1 MRAWRHKR
9 AKYVGRRVSGEEGQQ
24 IRPERQV
31 ADSAGVGLDSAAHQ
45 LCDFSKF
52 TSFLYWAP
60 VRMNCSHAW
69 ECHCLKSSRGK
80 RGKSMNK
87 Q

>member
-31 ADSAGVGLDSAAHQ
+31 ADGAGVGLDSAAHQ

-52 TSFLYWAP
+52 YFL
-60 VRMNCSHAW
+60 SLLGSS
-69 ECHCLKSSRGK
+69 EDELQSCLGVSLS
-80 RGKSMNK
+80 
-87 Q
+87 